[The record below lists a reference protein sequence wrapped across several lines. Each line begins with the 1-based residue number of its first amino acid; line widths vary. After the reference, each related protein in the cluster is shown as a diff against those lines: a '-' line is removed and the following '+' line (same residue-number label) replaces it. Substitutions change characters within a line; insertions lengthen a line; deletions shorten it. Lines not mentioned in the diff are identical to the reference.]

1 MEDCTI
7 ITADRGPLVRI
18 DVRGPLARYIKMNDT
33 PDPYGRFKLQPAE
46 TRPKK
51 FLKIVLM
58 AIVWNALTGLA
69 IYAIVTQWK
78 GGMQYLVAAVLLIF
92 ALIGL
97 VMIWSIFYQFLWL
110 FSPRLTLTANSNNFR
125 FGGRFDLN
133 WSFTM
138 PQLVKK
144 LEFWLDL
151 EEDEKEA
158 KSSDI
163 GECVYMTEDRSQT
176 GSGQITFQL
185 PETSP
190 RGQATIVLP
199 ENSPK
204 PFITSRKIHY
214 VLKVKAEIKYLPD
227 IDQDF
232 VLLLSE

>member
-1 MEDCTI
+1 
-7 ITADRGPLVRI
+7 
-18 DVRGPLARYIKMNDT
+18 
-33 PDPYGRFKLQPAE
+33 
-46 TRPKK
+46 
-51 FLKIVLM
+51 M

-78 GGMQYLVAAVLLIF
+78 GGAQYLVAVVLLVF
-92 ALIGL
+92 ALLGL
-97 VMIWSIFYQFLWL
+97 VMIWSIFYQFLFL
-110 FSPRLTLTANSNNFR
+110 FSPRATLTTSSNNFR
-125 FGGRFDLN
+125 FGGRVDLN

-151 EEDEKEA
+151 DEDEKEA
-158 KSSDI
+158 KSSDE
-163 GECVYMTEDRSQT
+163 GVCVYMTAERTVT
-176 GSGQITFQL
+176 GSGQVSIQL

-190 RGQATIVLP
+190 RGQTSFQLP

-204 PFITSRKIHY
+204 PYIQSRKINY

-232 VLLLSE
+232 RLELSE

>member
-1 MEDCTI
+1 MQ
-7 ITADRGPLVRI
+7 
-18 DVRGPLARYIKMNDT
+18 
-33 PDPYGRFKLQPAE
+33 PDAYGRFKLQPAE
-46 TRPKK
+46 TRPRK

-69 IYAIVTQWK
+69 IYAVVTQWK
-78 GGMQYLVAAVLLIF
+78 GGVQYLVAVVLLIF
-92 ALIGL
+92 ALLGL

-110 FSPRLTLTANSNNFR
+110 FSPRVTLTTSSDNLR
-125 FGGRFDLN
+125 FGGRVDLN

-158 KSSDI
+158 KSSDV
-163 GECVYMTEDRSQT
+163 GQCVYMTEDKSQA
-176 GSGQITFQL
+176 GNGQVSFQL

-190 RGQATIVLP
+190 HGQTSFRLP

-204 PFITSRKIHY
+204 PYIHSRKIHY
-214 VLKVKAEIKYLPD
+214 ILKVKAVIKYLPD
-227 IDQDF
+227 IDQDYL
-232 VLLLSE
+232 LLLSE

>member
-1 MEDCTI
+1 MEPIQD
-7 ITADRGPLVRI
+7 A
-18 DVRGPLARYIKMNDT
+18 
-33 PDPYGRFKLQPAE
+33 YGRFKLQPAE

-58 AIVWNALTGLA
+58 AIVWNALTAAA
-69 IYAIVTQWK
+69 IYAVVSQWK
-78 GGMQYLVAAVLLIF
+78 GGAQYLVAVVLLVF

-97 VMIWSIFYQFLWL
+97 MMLWSIFYQFLWL
-110 FSPRLTLTANSNNFR
+110 FSPRVTLTTNSNNFR

-144 LEFWLDL
+144 IEFWLDL
-151 EEDEKEA
+151 DEDEKEA
-158 KSSDI
+158 KSSDE
-163 GECVYMTEDRSQT
+163 GVCVFMTEDRSQT

-199 ENSPK
+199 EDSPK
-204 PFITSRKIHY
+204 PYIQTRKIHY
-214 VLKVKAEIKYLPD
+214 VLKVKAVIKFLPD
-227 IDQDF
+227 LDQDYS
-232 VLLLSE
+232 LLLSE